1 MVTSHFKGWDFTLT
15 KNTAF
20 VNTLLMRRRELIT
33 ERSRLYLMMQKINP
47 NAFKRILL
55 VGSSNSGKSTLALF
69 LHQTLHLPLV
79 EIDELAW
86 QPEWQ
91 MITTEALRLKI
102 QGVVQQPAWILVGN
116 YGSTQDLSWPEA
128 ELVIW
133 LDLPH
138 YVVVWRSIVRSIQR
152 TLRQTP
158 VCNGNYESFRR
169 SFLQRDSIILW
180 VWNHYHTIQQHYEA
194 KTQSSI
200 QEGPV
205 ILRLKTRQEVRCFQE
220 HVRAQGV

>member
-1 MVTSHFKGWDFTLT
+1 
-15 KNTAF
+15 
-20 VNTLLMRRRELIT
+20 
-33 ERSRLYLMMQKINP
+33 MQTINP
-47 NAFKRILL
+47 NDYQRILL
-55 VGSSNSGKSTLALF
+55 VGSSNSGKSTLGAF
-69 LHQTLHLPLV
+69 LHQTLDLPLV
-79 EIDELAW
+79 EIDDLAW

-91 MITTEALRLKI
+91 MISTEALRSKI
-102 QGVVQQPAWILVGN
+102 QTVVQQPAWILVGN

-133 LDLPH
+133 LDLPR

-180 VWNHYHTIQQHYEA
+180 VWNHYHAIQQRYEA
-194 KTQSSI
+194 KTQQAS

-205 ILRLKTRQEVRCFQE
+205 ILRLKTPREVRLFQAR
-220 HVRAQGV
+220 VRAQGV